1 MSGRTRDIQIPFR
14 VTAEE
19 KALIEKNVSQFGT
32 QNLSAYLRKMA
43 INGYVI
49 HLDLP
54 ELPEML
60 SLLRRLSNN
69 LNQLTKRV
77 NASGNLYEGE
87 LAELNSQMKTLWES
101 MNQLLKRLAAI
112 KGGAL

>member
-1 MSGRTRDIQIPFR
+1 MSGRTRNVQIPFR

-19 KALIEKNVSQFGT
+19 KDLIEKNVSQLGT

-43 INGYVI
+43 INGYI
-49 HLDLP
+49 LHLDLP
-54 ELPEML
+54 ELPQML
-60 SLLRRLSNN
+60 SLLRNMSNN

-87 LAELNSQMKTLWES
+87 LTEISTQMSNLWEA
-101 MNQLLKRLAAI
+101 MNLLLKRLANLE
-112 KGGAL
+112 GGKL

>member
-1 MSGRTRDIQIPFR
+1 MSGRTRDVQIPFR

-19 KALIEKNVSQFGT
+19 KALIEKNVSQFET

-77 NASGNLYEGE
+77 NASGTLYEGE
-87 LAELNSQMKTLWES
+87 LAELNAQMKTLWES
-101 MNQLLKRLAAI
+101 MNQLLKRLATI

>member
-19 KALIEKNVSQFGT
+19 KALIEKNVSQLGT

-60 SLLRRLSNN
+60 SLFRRLSNN

-101 MNQLLKRLAAI
+101 MNQLLKQLAAI

>member
-1 MSGRTRDIQIPFR
+1 MSGRTRNVQIPFR

-19 KALIEKNVSQFGT
+19 KDLIEKNVSQLGT

-87 LAELNSQMKTLWES
+87 LAELNTQMKTLWES
-101 MNQLLKRLAAI
+101 MNQLLKRLATI

>member
-19 KALIEKNVSQFGT
+19 KALIEKNVSQFET

-77 NASGNLYEGE
+77 NATGNLYEGE
-87 LAELNSQMKTLWES
+87 LTEISTQMSNLWEA
-101 MNQLLKRLAAI
+101 MNLLLKRLATLE
-112 KGGAL
+112 GGKL